1 MDAQAT
7 IVALIL
13 TGLALLVLS
22 LASVVSFEWTE
33 WHRHDGASVE
43 PAPAERA
50 EALLREF
57 LNEREYQQLRQR
69 GYVDVASPSDAQR
82 IYRIPRYVGLVRV
95 YEHGWAV
102 RDLCLQPVEPLPSGD
117 VVVMH
122 KLLIQGDEQ
131 EYLARARQY
140 MRAGPR
146 LRYRAGD
153 GGLSMLV

>member
-1 MDAQAT
+1 MDAQMT
-7 IVALIL
+7 IVALLL
-13 TGLALLVLS
+13 TGLALLVLA
-22 LASVVSFEWTE
+22 LAGVATFEWSE
-33 WHRHDGASVE
+33 RRGQGGASGE

-95 YEHGWAV
+95 YERGWAV

-153 GGLSMLV
+153 SGVSMLA